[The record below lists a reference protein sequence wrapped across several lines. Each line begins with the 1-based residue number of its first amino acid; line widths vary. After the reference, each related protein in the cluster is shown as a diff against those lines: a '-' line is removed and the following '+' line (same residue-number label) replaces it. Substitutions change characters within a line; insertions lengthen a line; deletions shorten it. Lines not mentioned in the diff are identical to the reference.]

1 MIFRLL
7 ALGACVSTP
16 VIVLLFEHSQSVLR
30 GGLYQTPVGE
40 QPAGPHQPQQS
51 HGPGGSVVA
60 QMWGVGEWSE
70 VDAAEP
76 EQGSRSTTTSCPP
89 CDCGTGGEPV
99 PPQHLS
105 IFGRFV
111 FELILSEDVDLGRY
125 VAVAALL
132 YGAGAACVGWTLSS
146 LTRASSSGER
156 ASSLAARGLRTRGV
170 GYRAGLE
177 APGRI

>member
-1 MIFRLL
+1 MGQVAVLSHRCGESENGVKLMQQSPSRVR
-7 ALGACVSTP
+7 GAQRRRVP
-16 VIVLLFEHSQSVLR
+16 PAI
-30 GGLYQTPVGE
+30 
-40 QPAGPHQPQQS
+40 AGP
-51 HGPGGSVVA
+51 
-60 QMWGVGEWSE
+60 
-70 VDAAEP
+70 
-76 EQGSRSTTTSCPP
+76 
-89 CDCGTGGEPV
+89 GGEPV

-105 IFGRFV
+105 IFGRYV